1 MGWLKTTK
9 PGTCLDAR
17 QWLSA
22 TRLLDL
28 WSNSYHQ
35 HQASDQKKSVESM
48 NEMNI
53 FNLGITICKVTR
65 QWSKAL
71 ELCKAKASK
80 EVTKDS
86 DDMAVAATMKAL
98 GRRWQR
104 CPG

>member
-1 MGWLKTTK
+1 
-9 PGTCLDAR
+9 
-17 QWLSA
+17 
-22 TRLLDL
+22 
-28 WSNSYHQ
+28 
-35 HQASDQKKSVESM
+35 M

-86 DDMAVAATMKAL
+86 HDMAVAATMKAL